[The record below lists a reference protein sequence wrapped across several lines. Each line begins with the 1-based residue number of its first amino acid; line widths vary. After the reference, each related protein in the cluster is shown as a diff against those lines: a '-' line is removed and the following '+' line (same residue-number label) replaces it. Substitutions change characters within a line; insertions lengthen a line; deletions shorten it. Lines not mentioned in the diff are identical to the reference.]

1 MLSVYQV
8 STPSDVEGGSL
19 SGNRALEFVTQL
31 GVRSYLPT
39 RQRTL
44 LGSVVTVQWKVKK

>member
-19 SGNRALEFVTQL
+19 SANRALSL
-31 GVRSYLPT
+31 SLSW
-39 RQRTL
+39 
-44 LGSVVTVQWKVKK
+44 GSEVIFADKTENTAGQCCHCTVEG